1 MLNLI
6 KSYPVTRISFQLID
20 PHYLAYFNE
29 LVGGPENG
37 YKFLVD
43 SNLDWGQDLKG
54 LKKWMDKNGINLIGL
69 SYFGTADPR
78 YYGTPFVYLP
88 SIPFS
93 YRGHEK
99 KDIGRKPTYFAISAT
114 NLQGVFLTRA
124 DRKILSLFKGREPI
138 AKIGYSI
145 FIYKLPLTNR

>member
-1 MLNLI
+1 
-6 KSYPVTRISFQLID
+6 
-20 PHYLAYFNE
+20 
-29 LVGGPENG
+29 
-37 YKFLVD
+37 
-43 SNLDWGQDLKG
+43 
-54 LKKWMDKNGINLIGL
+54 MDKNGINLIGL

-88 SIPFS
+88 SISVS
-93 YRGHEK
+93 YHEHEE